1 MINRNIIV
9 LRSFVISWVKWVDAV
24 CSHYR
29 LFKDDNLYPPLSICI
44 PCSRPLMNAAW
55 WTWSWWRIAA
65 WIDSARSTHSML
77 SGHKCATGF
86 IKSCE
91 GRDYSSTIEI
101 FFDLQPTSNCIQVN
115 ACIFHSLIACN
126 RSYSSE
132 EIKVKIP
139 QTTNVDWECRKQF

>member
-1 MINRNIIV
+1 MISRNSIV
-9 LRSFVISWVKWVDAV
+9 QRSFVITWIKGVNAF

-29 LFKDDNLYPPLSICI
+29 LFKDDNLYPLS
-44 PCSRPLMNAAW
+44 PFAFHPASLSSMQRGGPGRG
-55 WTWSWWRIAA
+55 WRIAA

-77 SGHKCATGF
+77 SGHKRATGF

-91 GRDYSSTIEI
+91 GRDYSSTIDI

-132 EIKVKIP
+132 
-139 QTTNVDWECRKQF
+139 D